1 MQQKRLQKGSTLA
14 DISAKTMNRVFDLV
28 KEDPSVRDDRKVL
41 PFSGQTV
48 SGRNDCGHD
57 LEIGAGV
64 ILHERTAELTP
75 WGNWRNG
82 WYQFH
87 PIYWPIDT
95 TELDALVG
103 PVWRCGVAIDRILD
117 GEHGK
122 VAMSGIVEVIATYD
136 GEPCVRPHLKTADF
150 ATEFMG
156 DEFGFKVIA
165 GTESGAIINLDC
177 WHQPHLYGLTTA
189 AIAANAWGTATVDGR
204 SYPFRNVG
212 GALANGANVVL
223 MPSTNHYR
231 GMRYC

>member
-1 MQQKRLQKGSTLA
+1 MQQKRLTKGSTLA

-28 KEDPSVRDDRKVL
+28 KEDFAPGVGGSRL
-41 PFSGQTV
+41 PFSGQTAT
-48 SGRNDCGHD
+48 GRNDCGHD
-57 LEIGAGV
+57 LAIGAGV
-64 ILHERTAELTP
+64 ILHDRTAELTP

-82 WYQFH
+82 WYEFH
-87 PIYWPIDT
+87 PIYWPVSAA
-95 TELDALVG
+95 ELTALVG
-103 PVWRCGVAIDRILD
+103 PVWRCGVVLDPIVD
-117 GEHGK
+117 GESGK
-122 VAMSGIVEVIATYD
+122 VAISGIVEVMATYA

-150 ATEFMG
+150 ETEFMG

-177 WHQPHLYGLTTA
+177 WHQPHLYGVTTA
-189 AIAANAWGTATVDGR
+189 AIAANAWGTATIDAR

-231 GMRYC
+231 GLRYC